1 LVSHVSVARRI
12 LRGLGIGLALLVGLL
27 ALMALA
33 WLASNWRDDA
43 PRPLPAALDI
53 GATGPGSPFFLQ
65 LQSLAVPA
73 GAGLKPLACD
83 PDAEC
88 AALWTTQ
95 AAELE
100 RQLEGQAALGQACSA
115 ALASGPYV
123 EALPEPL
130 NFQTPLP
137 SYQGMVNCGR
147 WFLGQAVLAAQRD
160 DRAAALQHLREGRDF
175 SHAVSAGARLL
186 IGRMVSARVQRDQY
200 RAIAAVAAWRPAW
213 AAELA
218 ALANSL
224 PPMALQAPPWMAVE
238 AAYAR
243 GSVDA
248 LSAAC
253 DQRTEIFGPTDNSPL
268 QAYAASACRHRIGW
282 LPQATKNT
290 LDADWLA
297 QIERVAGGIEAALA
311 SGTPAPERPGLRW
324 RNTFGA
330 LVLGTVWLP
339 DHYIA
344 RQADVELHR
353 QALLLAL
360 AAQAVPAAERAR
372 WLEGQSRVPPLLRPR
387 ITWADNGRTLVARP
401 WSADVAAGP
410 LHAAPIR
417 IALAP

>member
-1 LVSHVSVARRI
+1 MSLLRRA
-12 LRGLGIGLALLVGLL
+12 LRGLGIGLALLIGLL
-27 ALMALA
+27 VLFALA

-43 PRPLPAALDI
+43 PRPLPAALEI
-53 GATGPGSPFFLQ
+53 GAPGPGSPFFAQ
-65 LQSLAVPA
+65 LQGLPAPA
-73 GAGLKPLACD
+73 GVGLKPLACE
-83 PDAEC
+83 PDADC
-88 AALWTTQ
+88 AAQW
-95 AAELE
+95 AAQPGELA
-100 RQLEGQAALGQACSA
+100 RQLEGQAALGDVCRA

-123 EALPEPL
+123 EALPQPL

-137 SYQGMVNCGR
+137 NYQGMVQCGR
-147 WFLGQAVLAAQRD
+147 WFLGQALLAAQRD
-160 DRAAALQHLREGRDF
+160 DRAAALQSLREGRDF
-175 SHAVSAGARLL
+175 GHAVSAGSRLL
-186 IGRMVSARVQRDQY
+186 IGRMVSARVVRDQY
-200 RAIAAVAAWRPAW
+200 RAIAAVLAWRPAW
-213 AAELA
+213 ATELA
-218 ALANSL
+218 ALASPL
-224 PPMALQAPPWMAVE
+224 PPAALQAQPWMALE

-248 LSAAC
+248 LSMAC
-253 DQRTEIFGPTDNSPL
+253 DQSTEIFGPTDNSPL
-268 QAYAASACRHRIGW
+268 QAFSAWACRHRIGW

-290 LDADWLA
+290 LDAGWLA
-297 QIERVAGGIEAALA
+297 QAERVAGGIEAALA

-360 AAQAVPAAERAR
+360 AAQGVPAAERAR
-372 WLEGQSRVPPLLRPR
+372 WLDAQSQVPSLLRPR